1 MNLPYIYT
9 LNEVTPMSE
18 IPEDIR
24 HFLKTEGFLNEKIS
38 LQENDSL
45 TETGVIDSIIL
56 LQLVDFLEEK
66 YHIEIPVEMLT
77 PENFDTLAGISKSIM
92 KLTQG

>member
-1 MNLPYIYT
+1 MN
-9 LNEVTPMSE
+9 E
-18 IPEDIR
+18 ITEDIL

-56 LQLVDFLEEK
+56 LQLVDFLENK
-66 YHIEIPVEMLT
+66 YKIEIPVDMLT
-77 PENFDTLAGISKSIM
+77 PENFDSLAGIGQTVQ
-92 KLTQG
+92 KLRKG